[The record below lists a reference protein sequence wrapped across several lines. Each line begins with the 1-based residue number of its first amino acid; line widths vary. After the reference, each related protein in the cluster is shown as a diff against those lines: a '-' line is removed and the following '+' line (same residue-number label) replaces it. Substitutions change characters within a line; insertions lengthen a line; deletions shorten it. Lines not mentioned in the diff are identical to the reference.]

1 MADPEMLQAGRV
13 GRAHGLDGSFVVT
26 RPRARLLID
35 GGKVRVAGTD
45 TEIVR
50 RDGTDAKPLL
60 RLAAFKTREQAD
72 SLRGEDLLVPRVQ
85 SPPLDEDEWLA
96 EDLEGL
102 TVIDGKFEVGTV
114 MKLLSYPSCDILE
127 VKREGQGD
135 LLVPLVS
142 DAVRTVD
149 IEAGTVDVDLEFI
162 EGSDG

>member
-1 MADPEMLQAGRV
+1 MADTDLLQAGRV

-26 RPRARLLID
+26 KPRARLLVN
-35 GGKVRVAGTD
+35 GGRVQVAGTD
-45 TEIVR
+45 TEIIR

-72 SLRGEDLLVPRVQ
+72 SLRGEDLLVPRVDA
-85 SPPLDEDEWLA
+85 PPLGEDEWLA

-102 TVIDGKFEVGTV
+102 KVIDGKFEVGTV
-114 MKLLSYPSCDILE
+114 MKLLTYPSCDILE

-135 LLVPLVS
+135 LLIPLVS

-149 IEAGTVDVDLEFI
+149 IEAGTVDVNLEFI